1 MAARAAKAKREPA
14 AEKTWV
20 SRLVRG
26 ILLWALPCA
35 VVWLV
40 VTPIYNRVL
49 AGWTERL
56 IRLSERPAVS
66 RVEMQDAHYAAIRR
80 SDYAGD
86 KHLYRIR
93 VTDLHFN
100 LILTG
105 ALFAAVPA
113 AASIPRRRRLV
124 NLGWALFAS
133 VLFHI
138 LLFFFFVKFVYA
150 TQLGAWSAEHYG
162 AFAQNFWGLGK
173 HMLDLAFKFA
183 LPLILWAGFYYSEL
197 VEHLPMRGAAS

>member
-1 MAARAAKAKREPA
+1 MARAKAEPGR
-14 AEKTWV
+14 TRGWV
-20 SRLVRG
+20 DRLVRG
-26 ILLWALPCA
+26 ILLWAIPCA
-35 VVWLV
+35 VVWV
-40 VTPIYNRVL
+40 AITPLYNRLL

-56 IRLSERPAVS
+56 VRLSERPAVS
-66 RVEMQDAHYAAIRR
+66 RVEMQDRHYSAVRR

-86 KHLYRIR
+86 KFLYRIR
-93 VTDLHFN
+93 VTDIHFN

-105 ALFAAVPA
+105 ALFAAVPGIA
-113 AASIPRRRRLV
+113 VKRRMT

-133 VLFHI
+133 LLFHI

-150 TQLGAWSAEHYG
+150 TQLGTWSAEHYG

-183 LPLILWAGFYYSEL
+183 LPFILWVGFYYSEL
-197 VEHLPMRGAAS
+197 VGHLAKRG

>member
-1 MAARAAKAKREPA
+1 MKAARPSRAAWA
-14 AEKTWV
+14 V
-20 SRLVRG
+20 RLARG
-26 ILLWALPCA
+26 VLLWAIPCG
-35 VVWLV
+35 VVWVLA
-40 VTPIYNRVL
+40 TPIYNRLL
-49 AGWTERL
+49 AGWAERL
-56 IRLSERPAVS
+56 VRLSERPAVS
-66 RVEMQDAHYAAIRR
+66 RVEMQDEHYAAIRR

-105 ALFAAVPA
+105 ALFAAVPG
-113 AASIPRRRRLV
+113 IERKRRLT

-133 VLFHI
+133 VLFHV
-138 LLFFFFVKFVYA
+138 LLFFFFVKFVYS
-150 TQLGAWSAEHYG
+150 TQLGAFSSQHYG

-183 LPLILWAGFYYSEL
+183 LPLILWAGFYYREFL
-197 VEHLPMRGAAS
+197 EHLPARRAAEG

>member
-1 MAARAAKAKREPA
+1 MATRPA
-14 AEKTWV
+14 TIPRWS

-26 ILLWALPCA
+26 ILLWIVPCA
-35 VVWLV
+35 LVWIFI
-40 VTPIYNRVL
+40 TPVYNRLL

-56 IRLSERPAVS
+56 VRLSERPAVS
-66 RVEMQDAHYAAIRR
+66 RVEMQDAHFSAIRR

-93 VTDLHFN
+93 VSDLHFN

-105 ALFAAVPA
+105 ALFLAVPA
-113 AASIPRRRRLV
+113 IPRGRRFM

-133 VLFHI
+133 LLFHI

-150 TQLGAWSAEHYG
+150 TQLGPWSTQNYG

-183 LPLILWAGFYYSEL
+183 LPLILWAGFYYEEFL
-197 VEHLPMRGAAS
+197 AHLRKAEA

>member
-1 MAARAAKAKREPA
+1 MARKKIRPA
-14 AEKTWV
+14 NERPWAT
-20 SRLVRG
+20 RLVRD
-26 ILLWALPCA
+26 ILLSA
-35 VVWLV
+35 VASAIVWTTI
-40 VTPIYNRVL
+40 TPVYNRVL
-49 AGWTERL
+49 VRWTEQLVRL
-56 IRLSERPAVS
+56 TESPSVS
-66 RVEMQDAHYAAIRR
+66 RVEMQDRHYAAIRR
-80 SDYAGD
+80 SDFSGD

-93 VTDLHFN
+93 VTDIHFN

-113 AASIPRRRRLV
+113 IAARRRLT

-133 VLFHI
+133 ILFHI

-162 AFAQNFWGLGK
+162 AFARNFWGLGK

-197 VEHLPMRGAAS
+197 VEHLPSKRAAS